1 MTNLID
7 LVLAAKAR
15 FVAIQ
20 AELDGTFEPQEHQ
33 SDDDVSHV
41 EKAWRLARRAEVEIG
56 EGMEKATQRLAEIA
70 AAAETPTPPMTP
82 LAGLACEEHR
92 AAILAAIRIETSAE
106 GSGDPHLE
114 GTWLW
119 QEVEYGDAW
128 QNGYKD
134 EASATE
140 GAWRYVL
147 TEATKQ
153 LEKGESFQNMTAQ
166 EQVERILSAFSLSL
180 ADECPDLAAALGAQT
195 EECALNQSEG
205 AFFQV
210 IVSASED
217 ADLDGED
224 HEIPGTYDFKL
235 KYDCPDMTVGQ
246 IANVVLESFH
256 ESTSIRNDTLDIMVV
271 DRDGNEIEAQST
283 DETSSADLQRLVCYL
298 GKSSGFDDKPSGM
311 RPSN

>member
-20 AELDGTFEPQEHQ
+20 AELDGTFSPQEHK
-33 SDDDVSHV
+33 SDGDVSHV
-41 EKAWRLARRAEVEIG
+41 EMAWRLARRAEVEIG
-56 EGMEKATQRLAEIA
+56 EGMEQVKQNLAEFSALANDPIHHTHA
-70 AAAETPTPPMTP
+70 VWSKSNAERSHQAP
-82 LAGLACEEHR
+82 
-92 AAILAAIRIETSAE
+92 
-106 GSGDPHLE
+106 
-114 GTWLW
+114 
-119 QEVEYGDAW
+119 
-128 QNGYKD
+128 
-134 EASATE
+134 
-140 GAWRYVL
+140 
-147 TEATKQ
+147 
-153 LEKGESFQNMTAQ
+153 
-166 EQVERILSAFSLSL
+166 LSA
-180 ADECPDLAAALGAQT
+180 
-195 EECALNQSEG
+195 NQSEG

-210 IVSASED
+210 IVSADED
-217 ADLDGED
+217 ADIDGED
-224 HEIPGTYDFKL
+224 LEIPGTYDFKL

>member
-15 FVAIQ
+15 FAAIR
-20 AELDGTFEPQEHQ
+20 AELDGTFEPQERQ

-56 EGMEKATQRLAEIA
+56 EGMEQVKQNLAEFSALANDPIHHTHA
-70 AAAETPTPPMTP
+70 VWSKSNAERSRQAP
-82 LAGLACEEHR
+82 
-92 AAILAAIRIETSAE
+92 
-106 GSGDPHLE
+106 
-114 GTWLW
+114 
-119 QEVEYGDAW
+119 
-128 QNGYKD
+128 
-134 EASATE
+134 
-140 GAWRYVL
+140 
-147 TEATKQ
+147 
-153 LEKGESFQNMTAQ
+153 
-166 EQVERILSAFSLSL
+166 LSA
-180 ADECPDLAAALGAQT
+180 
-195 EECALNQSEG
+195 NQSEG

-210 IVSASED
+210 IVSADED
-217 ADLDGED
+217 ADITREEHD
-224 HEIPGTYDFKL
+224 EIAGTYDFKL